1 MRRAVRVV
9 VAGGVAA
16 FFAAAC
22 GSAPSSEAVS
32 PAGPTAAPE
41 TKATCEAVGE
51 AYTRNIGP
59 FAQALTEMVQVKQ
72 PTAASRTAAQQKLKA
87 LADSVRTATQTSGDA
102 QLKSDGK
109 QTADQLQAK
118 SADAKF
124 FGTIKTAADVN
135 TVLGPSLK
143 EWLSPV
149 THHCS

>member
-9 VAGGVAA
+9 VAGGLTAL
-16 FFAAAC
+16 FAAGC

-32 PAGPTAAPE
+32 PPVVTAAPA

-51 AYTRNIGP
+51 AYTKNIGP
-59 FAQALTEMVQVKQ
+59 FAEALTLMVQAK
-72 PTAASRTAAQQKLKA
+72 PTAASRAAAQQKLKA
-87 LADSVRTATQTSGDA
+87 LADSVRTATQSSGDA

-109 QTADQLQAK
+109 QAADQLQAK

-124 FGTIKTAADVN
+124 FGTIKTAQDVS

-143 EWLSPV
+143 QWLSPV

>member
-16 FFAAAC
+16 FFAASC
-22 GSAPSSEAVS
+22 GSAPSSEAVT
-32 PAGPTAAPE
+32 PAAPTAAPE
-41 TKATCEAVGE
+41 TKATCEAVGA
-51 AYTRNIGP
+51 AYTKNIGP
-59 FAQALTEMVQVKQ
+59 FAEALTLMVRDK
-72 PTAASRTAAQQKLKA
+72 PTAASRAAAQQKLKA
-87 LADSVRTATQTSGDA
+87 LADSVRTATQSSGDA

-118 SADAKF
+118 AADAKF
-124 FGTIKTAADVN
+124 FGTIKTTQDVS

>member
-16 FFAAAC
+16 LFAAGC
-22 GSAPSSEAVS
+22 GSAPSPGPVS
-32 PAGPTAAPE
+32 PAAPTAAPE

-51 AYTRNIGP
+51 AYTKNIGP
-59 FAQALTEMVQVKQ
+59 FAEALTAMVQ
-72 PTAASRTAAQQKLKA
+72 PNATAASRATAQRKLRA
-87 LADSVRTATQTSGDA
+87 LADSLRGATQSSGDA
-102 QLKSDGK
+102 RLRSDGK
-109 QTADQLQAK
+109 QAADQLQAR

-124 FGTIKTAADVN
+124 FGTIKTTHDVD

-143 EWLSPV
+143 QWLSPV

>member
-16 FFAAAC
+16 FFVASC
-22 GSAPSSEAVS
+22 GSAPSSEAVT

-51 AYTRNIGP
+51 AYTKNIGP
-59 FAQALTEMVQVKQ
+59 FAEALTAMVQARS
-72 PTAASRTAAQQKLKA
+72 TAASRTAAQQKLKA
-87 LADSVRTATQTSGDA
+87 LADSLRTATQGSGDA
-102 QLKSDGK
+102 QLRTDGK

-124 FGTIKTAADVN
+124 FGAVKSAQDVN